1 MFVAGFAVKME
12 FILPIKEETLAQIRR
27 GQKSLGLLGQLV
39 EDFRSV
45 GWAVW
50 QVVSIAKNP
59 KHGHQRFFASS
70 LAFKTILALVPALA
84 LLMAVLANDAFSL
97 RRDQILDQI
106 VDVIY
111 PVQTQADNSF
121 LDPDEPQNLQQLNQI
136 GKQEIRI
143 SMKKFAAYSRRVG
156 FFGFIGFLA
165 ILFLLMRD
173 IEHAFNFLWGIEN
186 SRPIFSQM
194 IRHAVLF
201 LSLPVAAI
209 ILLTLKGWFSNL
221 GLVHPLTRDWF
232 YSTFLPFMTVSAA
245 CACMYYLIPN
255 TKVEKRSA
263 ILAGLLISFLLE
275 IARWLMNWYTLKI
288 FERNHV
294 YGALWMIPVILLWF
308 YISWSVVL
316 FGAELTYFIQ
326 KHRNRH
332 SV

>member
-1 MFVAGFAVKME
+1 VLKPIFIGKMK
-12 FILPIKEETLAQIRR
+12 FILIANEETLAQIRR
-27 GQKSLGLLGQLV
+27 HQKSTGWVSLFV

-45 GWAVW
+45 GWAIG
-50 QVVSIAKNP
+50 QALSKSRTPGQSHKNL
-59 KHGHQRFFASS
+59 FASS

-84 LLMAVLANDAFSL
+84 ILMAVLSNDAFSEKREQL
-97 RRDQILDQI
+97 LDQI

-111 PVQTQADNSF
+111 PVQTQTDNSF
-121 LDPDEPQNLQQLNQI
+121 LDPDEPRNLQQLNLI

-143 SMKKFAAYSRRVG
+143 SMKKFAAYSHDAG
-156 FFGFIGFLA
+156 LFGFIGFLV

-173 IEHAFNFLWGIEN
+173 IEHSFNFLWGID
-186 SRPIFSQM
+186 RHRALVSQM
-194 IRHAVLF
+194 IRHAIF
-201 LSLPVAAI
+201 FISLPLLAI
-209 ILLTLKGWFSNL
+209 FLLTFKGWFSSLDVLRPMIHGWFFSNFI
-221 GLVHPLTRDWF
+221 PYLT
-232 YSTFLPFMTVSAA
+232 VAAA
-245 CACMYYLIPN
+245 CACMYYIIPN

-263 ILAGLLISFLLE
+263 ILAGLLISFFLE

-294 YGALWMIPVILLWF
+294 YGALWMVPVILLWF

-316 FGAELTYFIQ
+316 FGAELTHFVQ

>member
-1 MFVAGFAVKME
+1 LLPVFAVKMD
-12 FILPIKEETLAQIRR
+12 FILTANEETLAQIRR
-27 GQKSLGLLGQLV
+27 GQKSLGLLGQFV

-50 QVVSIAKNP
+50 QVVAIAKNP
-59 KHGHQRFFASS
+59 KHGHKRFFASS

-84 LLMAVLANDAFSL
+84 ILMAVLANDAFSF

-111 PVQTQADNSF
+111 PVQTQTDNSF

-143 SMKKFAAYSRRVG
+143 SMKKFAAYSRRAG
-156 FFGFIGFLA
+156 FLGFIGFM
-165 ILFLLMRD
+165 IVVFLLMRD
-173 IEHAFNFLWGIEN
+173 IEHAFNFLWGIE
-186 SRPIFSQM
+186 SPRRIIFQM
-194 IRHAVLF
+194 IRHAVF
-201 LSLPVAAI
+201 FIGLPIAAI
-209 ILLTLKGWFSNL
+209 ILLTLKGWFLNS
-221 GLVHPLTRDWF
+221 GLVHPLDHEWF
-232 YSTFLPFMTVSAA
+232 YSTFLPFLTVAAA
-245 CACMYYLIPN
+245 CAFMYCLVPN
-255 TKVEKRSA
+255 TKVEMRSA
-263 ILAGLLISFLLE
+263 ILAGLLISFLLA

-308 YISWSVVL
+308 YLSWSVVL